1 MRTSIYLPSVDS
13 TRLILNKRFRLY
25 EHEVLRLLTAHG
37 MSGSSTVTMCF
48 RQAMM
53 DLRGI
58 VELADAFLLKMQA
71 QHIEFALVSWL
82 DRWLQ
87 TVGESQGNEI
97 GDLQTLMD
105 QLIAEVRFRL
115 NQQAAQATQQ
125 NDQAEELAEA

>member
-1 MRTSIYLPSVDS
+1 
-13 TRLILNKRFRLY
+13 
-25 EHEVLRLLTAHG
+25 
-37 MSGSSTVTMCF
+37 
-48 RQAMM
+48 MM